1 MAKKEKSGQLIA
13 FDDGIILLMNNPIQ
27 VEGAFGVM
35 KENHA
40 FRRFLTKGKYKTKTR
55 FLLLGFALISKSFV
69 TD

>member
-40 FRRFLTKGKYKTKTR
+40 FRRFLTQGKYKTKTR